1 MAKSNIKDNTHGLSQ
16 HQRLARGEA
25 VTGQTLR
32 SGGRVKD
39 TDKDDMKG
47 GGKVKLKAGGK
58 VKGCC

>member
-1 MAKSNIKDNTHGLSQ
+1 MARSNIKDNTHGLSQ

-39 TDKDDMKG
+39 TDKDDMCN
-47 GGKVKLKAGGK
+47 GGKVKMKTGGK
-58 VKGCC
+58 VGKK